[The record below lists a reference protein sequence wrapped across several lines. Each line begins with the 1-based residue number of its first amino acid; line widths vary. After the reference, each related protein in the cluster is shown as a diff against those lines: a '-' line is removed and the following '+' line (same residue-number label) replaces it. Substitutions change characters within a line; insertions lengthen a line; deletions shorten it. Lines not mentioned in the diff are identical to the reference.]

1 MAGFYVLGL
10 IVFAALLFFSAYRIR
25 SYERGVVLR
34 LGVFSGIREPGFN
47 LIIPFVDELTRVD
60 QRVVTMEIPV
70 QDVITRDNVSVKVTA
85 VLYFRVVD
93 PAKAT
98 LAVENFLYATSQVA
112 QTTLRSVCGEAELD
126 DLLAKRDSVNQRI
139 QDIIDKRT
147 DPWGVK
153 VSAVEVKDIDL
164 PQEMQRAMARQAE
177 AERER
182 RAKII
187 QAEGEFQAAA
197 KLTDAAS
204 IMAKEGSAL
213 QLRYLETL
221 RQIASANNSTILFPM
236 PINILDAF
244 KK

>member
-10 IVFAALLFFSAYRIR
+10 IVAAALLFFSSYRIR

-34 LGVFSGIREPGFN
+34 LGVFGGIRQPGFN
-47 LIIPFVDELTRVD
+47 LIIPFIDELTRVD

-85 VLYFRVVD
+85 VLYFRVID
-93 PAKAT
+93 PANAT
-98 LAVENFLYATSQVA
+98 LAVENYLYATSQVA

-187 QAEGEFQAAA
+187 QAEGEFQAAT

-204 IMAKEGSAL
+204 IMAKESSAL

-221 RQIASANNSTILFPM
+221 RQIASNNNSTILFPM
-236 PINILDAF
+236 PINLLDAF

>member
-1 MAGFYVLGL
+1 
-10 IVFAALLFFSAYRIR
+10 
-25 SYERGVVLR
+25 
-34 LGVFSGIREPGFN
+34 
-47 LIIPFVDELTRVD
+47 
-60 QRVVTMEIPV
+60 
-70 QDVITRDNVSVKVTA
+70 
-85 VLYFRVVD
+85 
-93 PAKAT
+93 
-98 LAVENFLYATSQVA
+98 
-112 QTTLRSVCGEAELD
+112 VCGEAELD

-187 QAEGEFQAAA
+187 QAEGEFQAAT

-204 IMAKEGSAL
+204 IMAKESSAL

-221 RQIASANNSTILFPM
+221 RQIASNNNSTILFPM
-236 PINILDAF
+236 PINLLDAF